1 MPVVAF
7 RSPMLAFNVM
17 TSIRRNRA
25 TYANRRLAAALVVI
39 GLFMQ
44 MLAPYLPMPAMGGL
58 TSWDLAWLP
67 ICASPQTDADH
78 ERDAQHHLGDC
89 AACLVM
95 QQAGATLAPD
105 VPTVPVPLGVRAA
118 PPALWQQ
125 AQLQAAMTAS
135 FSSRAPPLLG

>member
-1 MPVVAF
+1 
-7 RSPMLAFNVM
+7 MLALAAM
-17 TSIRRNRA
+17 TSIQSHRA
-25 TYANRRLAAALVVI
+25 LVRDNRRLAAALVLI

-67 ICASPQTDADH
+67 VCASPQTDADRQ
-78 ERDAQHHLGDC
+78 RDTQTHQANCG
-89 AACLVM
+89 ACLVM

-105 VPTVPVPLGVRAA
+105 VLAVPAPPAAQAA

-125 AQLQAAMTAS
+125 AQLHAAIAAS
-135 FSSRAPPLLG
+135 FSSRAPPQRS

>member
-1 MPVVAF
+1 MSRAQPHPA
-7 RSPMLAFNVM
+7 A
-17 TSIRRNRA
+17 IR
-25 TYANRRLAAALVVI
+25 TNRRLAAALVVL

-67 ICASPQTDADH
+67 ICESPQSGADRQ
-78 ERDAQHHLGDC
+78 RDTQHHQGDC

-105 VPTVPVPLGVRAA
+105 LPDVLVPLAA
-118 PPALWQQ
+118 QLVVPAPWQQ
-125 AQLQAAMTAS
+125 AALPAAIAAA

>member
-1 MPVVAF
+1 MSNPSACHAAS
-7 RSPMLAFNVM
+7 R
-17 TSIRRNRA
+17 
-25 TYANRRLAAALVVI
+25 ANRRLAAALVVL

-78 ERDAQHHLGDC
+78 QRDAQHHLGDC

-95 QQAGATLAPD
+95 QQAGATLAP
-105 VPTVPVPLGVRAA
+105 VAPALPMPVTAQLVA
-118 PPALWQQ
+118 PALWQQ
-125 AQLQAAMTAS
+125 AQLPESTAEA
-135 FSSRAPPLLG
+135 FSSRAPPPLG

>member
-1 MPVVAF
+1 MSNA
-7 RSPMLAFNVM
+7 RSP
-17 TSIRRNRA
+17 RA
-25 TYANRRLAAALVVI
+25 AQHANCRLAAALVLI

-67 ICASPQTDADH
+67 ICASPQSDADAD
-78 ERDAQHHLGDC
+78 RGAQHHLGDC
-89 AACLVM
+89 APCLVM

-105 VPTVPVPLGVRAA
+105 MPAVPVPLSTQAVV
-118 PPALWQQ
+118 PALWQQ
-125 AQLQAAMTAS
+125 ASLQAATAAA